1 MHILT
6 GGYIS
11 YMSTVQHNI
20 LAEVTAHFWAD
31 VHIVFLF
38 FLSTS
43 VYFFLCLEKK
53 RCTFF
58 RALHFLLRVLQDE
71 II

>member
-11 YMSTVQHNI
+11 YTHTVQHNI

-31 VHIVFLF
+31 VHIMWVF

-43 VYFFLCLEKK
+43 GGFY
-53 RCTFF
+53 
-58 RALHFLLRVLQDE
+58 A
-71 II
+71 